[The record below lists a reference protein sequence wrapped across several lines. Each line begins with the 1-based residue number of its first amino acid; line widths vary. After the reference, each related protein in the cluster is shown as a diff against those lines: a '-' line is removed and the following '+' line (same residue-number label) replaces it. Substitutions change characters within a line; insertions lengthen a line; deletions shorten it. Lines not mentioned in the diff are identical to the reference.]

1 VGDLTWY
8 DELRACYRP
17 EHLRILLIGE
27 SPPDAG
33 AGERHLFYAL
43 TLSRYD
49 NLYGGVA
56 EPLYG
61 EPGPFNLTDKAQ
73 TLQAAPIQWAV
84 ELRRRPALFWN
95 QSDKNME
102 KG

>member
-33 AGERHLFYAL
+33 AGERHLFYAP

-49 NLYGGVA
+49 NLYGGVTEA
-56 EPLYG
+56 LYG

-73 TLQAAPIQWAV
+73 TLQAPPSSGPSSFDDV
-84 ELRRRPALFWN
+84 RRCFWIRVTRTWRR
-95 QSDKNME
+95 D
-102 KG
+102 